1 MCKINHKHAFVMY
14 NPTPGR
20 DAAEQEQKIL
30 QETEEHIPSDFS
42 DATTE
47 DDIDLSKLT
56 PAQRRQYLAEKER
69 RRKEREKRRREKYG
83 DSYDEIMKKKN
94 ASSNSVSDNM
104 NSNSFSSIFDN
115 KNIDN
120 NKNNNCYYNHT

>member
-1 MCKINHKHAFVMY
+1 MYSYGISFSELRNDYKHLI
-14 NPTPGR
+14 
-20 DAAEQEQKIL
+20 DAWFCDFLSVHVCILSGTDAGKTEQQIL
-30 QETEEHIPSDFS
+30 KEDEENMPSDFS

-83 DSYDEIMKKKN
+83 DKYDEIMKKKN
-94 ASSNSVSDNM
+94 AYV
-104 NSNSFSSIFDN
+104 
-115 KNIDN
+115 
-120 NKNNNCYYNHT
+120 